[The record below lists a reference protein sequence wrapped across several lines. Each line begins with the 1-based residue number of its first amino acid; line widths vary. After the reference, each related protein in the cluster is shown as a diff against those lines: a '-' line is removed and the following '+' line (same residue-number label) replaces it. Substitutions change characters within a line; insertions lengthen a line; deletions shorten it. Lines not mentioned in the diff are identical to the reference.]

1 MYLQSIKVRPMD
13 KEIEFSYP
21 KMISKDK
28 VEFMTMKVDGVDS
41 SKYYI
46 SDSESRISLRKSIFS
61 MNNRKFKIKPIAQR
75 NKDKNN
81 ELKFMFWI
89 EVYEIIDN
97 KEKILTKINCPLS
110 INDKNIVNNVLN
122 NGTKETK
129 KKIESIANLEVCFWH
144 SDYKSKNAD
153 LFNEVSMC
161 FSPEINEFNSHE
173 CWDNKTYLDSL
184 YLENILEYA
193 ISQKYGFK
201 NLFKS
206 MNLSDSIKSSKY
218 RFNVK
223 DILNHMNK
231 LDNAICKFTLGSI
244 VLEK

>member
-97 KEKILTKINCPLS
+97 KGKYIIFFFIKKYLTNS
-110 INDKNIVNNVLN
+110 I
-122 NGTKETK
+122 
-129 KKIESIANLEVCFWH
+129 
-144 SDYKSKNAD
+144 
-153 LFNEVSMC
+153 
-161 FSPEINEFNSHE
+161 
-173 CWDNKTYLDSL
+173 
-184 YLENILEYA
+184 
-193 ISQKYGFK
+193 
-201 NLFKS
+201 
-206 MNLSDSIKSSKY
+206 
-218 RFNVK
+218 
-223 DILNHMNK
+223 ILNTIK
-231 LDNAICKFTLGSI
+231 WGVTLW
-244 VLEK
+244 